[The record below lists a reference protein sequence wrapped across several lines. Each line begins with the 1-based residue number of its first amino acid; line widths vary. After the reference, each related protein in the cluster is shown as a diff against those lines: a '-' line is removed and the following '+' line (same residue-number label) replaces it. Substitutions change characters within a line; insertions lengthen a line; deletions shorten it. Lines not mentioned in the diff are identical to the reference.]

1 MAKSKTITRND
12 IQNILAHINLGDD
25 AHREITQAE
34 FDALSQTDKDDGTIY
49 FITNGA
55 SGNVFLDDNTPV
67 GMIAPYGGSNDPA
80 YWLICDGRAV
90 SRTAYA
96 ELFAV
101 IGTTYGIGDGSTT
114 FNIPDFRGRT
124 AIGAGTGTATGAT
137 NHPLGQTEGAET
149 IKLTDAQMAHGH
161 GMTQPAFTIAKEA
174 LTSGNQSANHSHS
187 VSSGLFWHARTDAQV
202 VNGSAATTVEATGNA
217 FFNSARTSG
226 NNSVNHTHKV
236 PSAAYSVPRST
247 NAAVTDLSGAS
258 STRTA
263 HSNMQPY
270 TVTNYII
277 KASSA
282 ISTNQSQL
290 DYTYPVGSY
299 YETSNLNFNPNIVWG
314 GIWEL
319 SSESSIN
326 KKWHRIA

>member
-55 SGNVFLDDNTPV
+55 SGNVFLDDNTPI
-67 GMIAPYGGSNDPA
+67 GMIAPYGGTSDPA

-90 SRTAYA
+90 SRTTYA

-101 IGTTYGIGDGSTT
+101 IGTTYGTGDGSTT
-114 FNIPDFRGRT
+114 FNIPDLKGRV
-124 AIGAGTGTATGAT
+124 AVGAGNSEASGAT
-137 NHPLGQTEGAET
+137 NHILGQKSGEET
-149 IKLTDAQMAHGH
+149 HTLNVNEMPNHKHDELGGI
-161 GMTQPAFTIAKEA
+161 AF
-174 LTSGNQSANHSHS
+174 SGY
-187 VSSGLFWHARTDAQV
+187 SGWP
-202 VNGSAATTVEATGNA
+202 SKTTTKYGLI
-217 FFNSARTSG
+217 FNSTAIANSGRASTTMNMTEIATSYTG
-226 NNSVNHTHKV
+226 GS
-236 PSAAYSVPRST
+236 
-247 NAAVTDLSGAS
+247 
-258 STRTA
+258 TA
-263 HSNMQPY
+263 HNNMQPY

-326 KKWHRIA
+326 KKWHRIT